1 VLARNNA
8 QKRYSRSVFASL
20 ILGNFGGFRARLE
33 LETRCASCETAH
45 MDSDA
50 TAKKAPTGIA
60 ALVKQTFNQWI
71 DDNCERL
78 GASLAFYTVWS
89 VGPLFLVVISIAGF
103 VFGRQAAQT
112 QLLSVLK
119 QMVGEQGAASVNDT
133 ITAANSSGHTLLAN
147 IVGIILLLVSA
158 SGVFAELK
166 SSLNVVWRV
175 TPKAGSLWLTLKAR
189 FFSLTVVIGT
199 GFLLLVSLIVDA
211 AMGALSDH
219 LQSFVPLLVLGHVL
233 HFVISL
239 GVTTALFGLMF
250 RIIPDATIAWRDAFL
265 GGLVTAVLFTIGQT
279 VIGLYLGHT
288 SIGSAYGAAS
298 SLMIV
303 VVWIY
308 FSSCILFLGAEFT
321 QVHAAM
327 YGSKIKPSRDA
338 ILVPEG
344 MTAAAAAERSEK
356 QGDRASRP
364 STSAA

>member
-1 VLARNNA
+1 MDAKNA
-8 QKRYSRSVFASL
+8 
-20 ILGNFGGFRARLE
+20 
-33 LETRCASCETAH
+33 
-45 MDSDA
+45 
-50 TAKKAPTGIA
+50 AKKNPKGIVP
-60 ALVKQTFNQWI
+60 LVKQTFNQWL

-103 VFGRQAAQT
+103 VFGRQAAQA
-112 QLLSVLK
+112 QLMGVLK

-133 ITAANSSGHTLLAN
+133 ISAASNSGHTLAAN
-147 IVGIILLLVSA
+147 IVGILLLLVSA

-175 TPKAGSLWLTLKAR
+175 TPKSGSFWLTLKAR

-211 AMGALSDH
+211 AMGALSH
-219 LQSFVPLLVLGHVL
+219 QLQTSLVPLEILGHVL

-239 GVTTALFGLMF
+239 GVTTAMFALMF
-250 RIIPDATIAWRDAFL
+250 RVIPDATIAWKDAFL
-265 GGLVTAVLFTIGQT
+265 GGLVTAALFTIGQT
-279 VIGLYLGHT
+279 VIGVYLGHT

-321 QVHAAM
+321 QVHAEM
-327 YGSKIKPSRDA
+327 YGEKIKPSSDA
-338 ILVPEG
+338 IAVPEG
-344 MTAAAAAERSEK
+344 MTATAAAEQSKKNVGADRS
-356 QGDRASRP
+356 SRP